1 MCMVLKLIIVN
12 LRIQT
17 VSFIKLTDIYTQV
30 PHRTCIIVLSNF
42 NLGNVH
48 IFFLENKRKKQ
59 QLCSSL
65 NRLLICHSY
74 LLQGSAL
81 LDITVQHLLANTS
94 LSCFPANLRC
104 TIGSVYFNYIYFFN
118 LFQQVKIIDTE
129 MIPLNQKLTVTT
141 VLLQVQYPR
150 TLYRSV
156 GMFYGNLLSLRK
168 KKIKA

>member
-17 VSFIKLTDIYTQV
+17 ISFIKLIFILKFLTGLVSLYLATLILEMF
-30 PHRTCIIVLSNF
+30 IF
-42 NLGNVH
+42 
-48 IFFLENKRKKQ
+48 FFLENKRKKQ